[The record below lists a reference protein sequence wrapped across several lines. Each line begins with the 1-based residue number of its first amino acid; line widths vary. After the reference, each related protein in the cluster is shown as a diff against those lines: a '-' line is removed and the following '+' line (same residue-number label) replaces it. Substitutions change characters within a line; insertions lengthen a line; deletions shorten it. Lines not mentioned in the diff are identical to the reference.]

1 MQTIGILGLQG
12 AVAEHV
18 RQVEALGLNAVV
30 VKKAAQLQDIDGLI
44 LPGGESTT
52 MRKLIDRYEFFDDL
66 KAFHEAKKPIFGTC
80 AGMVLVANELVDS
93 EAAHLQIMDVT
104 VKRNAF
110 GRQIASF
117 EADLDID
124 GLNEPFKAVFIRA
137 PYIERAGEN
146 VDVLATYDGKIVAAK
161 QRNVLSSAFHPE
173 LTNDTRFLK
182 LFVDMVKEQSLTE
195 FAG

>member
-1 MQTIGILGLQG
+1 MKTIGILGLQG

-52 MRKLIDRYEFFDDL
+52 MRKLIDRYEFFDAL

-93 EAAHLQIMDVT
+93 EDAHLQIMDVT

-124 GLNEPFKAVFIRA
+124 GLHEPFKAVFIRA

-161 QRNVLSSAFHPE
+161 QGNVLASAFHPE